1 VFGIGE
7 IEFWHWWVLALLLI
21 GIEIFAPGFIFI
33 WLAAAAG
40 VVGVLLLVMP
50 GLSWQL
56 QLLAFGVL
64 SVASVFAWWRFGRKV
79 TGPSDRPQLNRRAE
93 AYVGRIFVVAEP
105 IENGYGVVTVDDSR
119 WRVSAESD
127 VPSGARVRVTGV
139 DGTIL
144 KVEPA

>member
-1 VFGIGE
+1 MFGIGE

-56 QLLAFGVL
+56 
-64 SVASVFAWWRFGRKV
+64 
-79 TGPSDRPQLNRRAE
+79 
-93 AYVGRIFVVAEP
+93 
-105 IENGYGVVTVDDSR
+105 
-119 WRVSAESD
+119 
-127 VPSGARVRVTGV
+127 
-139 DGTIL
+139 
-144 KVEPA
+144 